1 MNKQKIVAQKR
12 GFMGTAKEGNIDRTV
27 LSLARCEYN
36 DSQKKSFFNCSI
48 KKWKILLG
56 NLIQK

>member
-12 GFMGTAKEGNIDRTV
+12 GFIGTAKVGNIDGTV

-36 DSQKKSFFNCSI
+36 RAIYTRKNKTRL
-48 KKWKILLG
+48 K
-56 NLIQK
+56 